1 MRLSAIVK
9 RMVFPSQVVLLVL
22 LCVLWTNGAWA
33 TEKEAEGAG
42 AAVEGVASQGNYSS
56 LASLVA
62 MVGSDALEQLHGFF
76 AVEPVTIEPF
86 IVLDEFATR
95 GRVSLLG
102 ATLAEQMAALIG
114 NESLAVWRPV
124 AADAHK
130 AELSSLP
137 AQTKLMP
144 FGYEQRVSGVL
155 QEMGGYLRIHIIA
168 ANTRGEQR
176 SHVVNVEM
184 SEPIY
189 RALHSY
195 VYRQ

>member
-124 AADAHK
+124 AADAH
-130 AELSSLP
+130 
-137 AQTKLMP
+137 
-144 FGYEQRVSGVL
+144 EQRVSGVL